1 MKKIIV
7 VEDDAFSKEYY
18 RYILKR
24 KGFDPLVLEDGDKL
38 FEELGS
44 EEVAL
49 VIMDINL
56 KNTYL
61 GEKKVDGI
69 YLSRLIKED
78 PKYKKIPILLVTAY
92 SISAD
97 GPKFFEDS
105 LADDYITK
113 PIVDFRVLMEK
124 INSLI
129 TKYE

>member
-18 RYILKR
+18 RYVLKR
-24 KGFDPLVLEDGDKL
+24 KGYLPIVLEDGDKL
-38 FEELGS
+38 FEELKEDKVS
-44 EEVAL
+44 L
-49 VIMDINL
+49 VIMDISL
-56 KNTYL
+56 KNTYHL
-61 GEKKVDGI
+61 GKKVDGT

-78 PKYKKIPILLVTAY
+78 FRFKNIPVLLITAY

-97 GPKFFEDS
+97 GLEFFEDS

-113 PIVDFRVLMEK
+113 PIVDFHELMEK

-129 TKYE
+129 AKYE